1 MTRYARALAFANLG
15 DIARAKFEADVFDYL
30 LAELCTNNRILHN
43 NTVTALLAVDSPM
56 IHGVLLID
64 ASTFISSFVV
74 DMSSSPLVVFVIL
87 RGH

>member
-15 DIARAKFEADVFDYL
+15 DIATAKFEADVFDYL
-30 LAELCTNNRILHN
+30 LAKLCTNNRILHN

-56 IHGVLLID
+56 IH
-64 ASTFISSFVV
+64 

-87 RGH
+87 CGH